1 MGWSILNEHL
11 RHSRRNLHETELL
24 QHFAAARLVP
34 VGPKALKPI
43 GPRSAGIEGW
53 VSVVGAINQG
63 RNLGRL
69 GRHGVALEHLLLKA
83 LAQGMA

>member
-1 MGWSILNEHL
+1 MGWSIPNKHL
-11 RHSRRNLHETELL
+11 RHSRRSRHEAEILK
-24 QHFAAARLVP
+24 HFAAARLVP
-34 VGPKALKPI
+34 VGPKALTPI

-69 GRHGVALEHLLLKA
+69 GRHGAALEHLLLKA
-83 LAQGMA
+83 LAQGLA